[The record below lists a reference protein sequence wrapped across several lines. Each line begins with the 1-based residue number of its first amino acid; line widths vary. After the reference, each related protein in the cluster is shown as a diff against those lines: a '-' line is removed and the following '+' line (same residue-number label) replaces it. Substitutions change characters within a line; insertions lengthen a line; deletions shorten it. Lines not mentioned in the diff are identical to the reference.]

1 MATIADDT
9 LASYGV
15 DADGALSARP
25 GGECGTV
32 HSSDEP
38 AHPLRVERDETRRA
52 LPAGWAPPARTSYP
66 LTHGEAG

>member
-1 MATIADDT
+1 MATMAQDT
-9 LASYGV
+9 LAWYGV

-25 GGECGTV
+25 GGEGGTV

-38 AHPLRVERDETRRA
+38 AHPLRVDLDETRRA
-52 LPAGWAPPARTSYP
+52 LPAGWAPSVRTSYP